1 MISNILVEWKGDM
14 KMKKVAIITD
24 SNSGITQ
31 SQAKE
36 LGIRVVAMPFFVNGE
51 TFYEDISMN
60 QQEFYEYL
68 SQGAEVMTSQ
78 PSPDTLMELWDEV
91 LEDYDEIVYIPMS
104 SGLSSSC
111 GTAMMLAYEEK
122 YENKVFV
129 VDNQRISVTQRRSVL
144 DAMELQEKGYDG
156 AQIKK
161 ILLREKFESS
171 IYIMVDTLTYLKKGG
186 RVTPAAAAIGT
197 MLRIKPVLQIQGE
210 KLDAYAKVKTLKQAK
225 TTMLK
230 AIRKDFEERFHD
242 PNGERFYMQI
252 AYTADDTEA
261 KLFKQELE
269 QEFPGHTIDIV
280 DPLSL
285 SVSCH
290 IGPGAL
296 AVAISKR
303 VDELQK

>member
-1 MISNILVEWKGDM
+1 MQ
-14 KMKKVAIITD
+14 KVAVITD

-31 SQAKE
+31 MQAKE
-36 LGIRVVAMPFFVNGE
+36 MGIHVVPMPFFMNDE
-51 TFYEDISMN
+51 TFYEDISMS
-60 QQEFYEYL
+60 QEQFYQSLE
-68 SQGAEVMTSQ
+68 QGKELTTSQ
-78 PSPDTLMELWDEV
+78 PSPETLMKLWEDTLENYE
-91 LEDYDEIVYIPMS
+91 EIVYIPMS

-111 GTAMMLAYEEK
+111 GTAMMLSFEEPF
-122 YENKVFV
+122 EGKVFV
-129 VDNQRISVTQRRSVL
+129 VDNQRISVTQRQSVL
-144 DAMELQEKGYDG
+144 DAIALAEKGYDG
-156 AQIKK
+156 AQIRD
-161 ILLREKFESS
+161 ILMREKFESS

-225 TTMLK
+225 TTMIK

-242 PNGERFYMQI
+242 PDGDNFHMEI

-261 KLFKQELE
+261 QIFKEELKT
-269 QEFPGHTIDIV
+269 EFPGHDIWV

-285 SVSCH
+285 SISCH

-296 AVAISKR
+296 ALAISKK
-303 VDELQK
+303 VQELENNG